1 MGVSIDIT
9 VEAGDWSSIPG
20 ASDAIEQALRAVSEE
35 FQSLKAEYSV
45 LLTDDEHMRALNQA
59 WRKMDK
65 PTNVLSFP
73 APDETNATQ
82 GLLGDIVLSFETV
95 LREAAEE
102 SKTPLHHV
110 IHLTVHGALHLFGL
124 DHQDEIE
131 AERMEAREREILAR
145 LGIADPY
152 APGGHK
158 LAEPA

>member
-9 VEAGDWSSIPG
+9 VEAGDWKSLPG
-20 ASDAIEQALRAVSEE
+20 AEATIERALNAVSDE

-45 LLTDDEHMRALNQA
+45 LLTDDAHMREINKT
-59 WRKMDK
+59 WRKQDK

-73 APDETNATQ
+73 SPDEAKATQ

-102 SKTPLHHV
+102 NKSPLHHV
-110 IHLTVHGALHLFGL
+110 AHLTVHGALHLFGL
-124 DHQDEIE
+124 DHQDDAD
-131 AERMEAREREILAR
+131 AETMEAREREILAR

-152 APGGHK
+152 ASGNK
-158 LAEPA
+158 LETA